1 MHHAFKRYLQ
11 KLLGRLAHLAS
22 VSLAVLFA
30 IVGSGVS
37 AQGCETVRA
46 YGAAPYTAED
56 YPLPLSARINLRRLM
71 KREMHAIGRYDSPE
85 TVNDAVFHTL
95 LGEEIKRFQ
104 RERGEEPTG
113 CITWSLVTEL
123 DSKRRTPPQEAIEAF
138 E

>member
-1 MHHAFKRYLQ
+1 MHFALPRYTRNHRDRLKHLVFLCTAAF
-11 KLLGRLAHLAS
+11 
-22 VSLAVLFA
+22 FA
-30 IVGSGVS
+30 IAGSDVS

-46 YGAAPYTAED
+46 YGAAPHTAED

-95 LGEEIKRFQ
+95 LGEELRRFQ

-113 CITWSLVTEL
+113 CITWSLVTKL